1 MQVPQGAEKCFWI
14 QQSQMCGRA
23 KEAEECVPQELEYTE
38 IDHREFLFWG
48 LTEAYYTF
56 DK

>member
-1 MQVPQGAEKCFWI
+1 
-14 QQSQMCGRA
+14 MCGRA